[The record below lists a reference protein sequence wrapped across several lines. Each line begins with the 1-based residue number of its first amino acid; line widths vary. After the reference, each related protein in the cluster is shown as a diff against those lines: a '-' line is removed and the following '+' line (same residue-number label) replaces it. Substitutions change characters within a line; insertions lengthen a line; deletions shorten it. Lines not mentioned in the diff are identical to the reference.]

1 MAEKFTI
8 KNVALVEAGVWHEGK
23 TKITEEDLEE
33 MVRNYEETK
42 GRFSPYIV
50 LGSHTS
56 RKKMQESDAGL
67 PSFGVLRNVRK
78 VGSRLVAD
86 LSELSKTVHELIVKG
101 AYRRPS
107 IEMWVKWKDTVAG
120 KVRAKFLA
128 GIAILGADHPAANT
142 LPLTIEDV
150 AALYASDG
158 EEVEKLY
165 IESEGLFEFKEEP
178 ADDDPPA
185 DEGGDDDMDDKLKEQ
200 YEANL
205 KNATDKLEAAEKA
218 NSDMVDDYKTK
229 VEELEE
235 KIKTEE
241 DAQLKAAAE
250 AKDQTIETFLEEQ
263 TKAGKLLPA
272 QKDIYADRLRGADD
286 IEAEMTTMKAM
297 FEEMPK
303 LMDLGGE
310 NGDGGGE
317 GDGEAKE
324 LKADR
329 AKSYLKLELAELG
342 LIGRA
347 DEKEV
352 EEYAEAVATRKQG
365 DVHNGMEQS
374 RDRLAKELAR

>member
-8 KNVALVEAGVWHEGK
+8 KNVPLVEAGVWHEGK
-23 TKITEEDLEE
+23 TKITEEDLDE

-42 GRFSPYIV
+42 DRFSPYIV

-56 RKKMQESDAGL
+56 RKKMQEGDAGL
-67 PSFGVLRNVRK
+67 PSFGVLKNVRK

-86 LSELSKTVHELIVKG
+86 LSELSKTVHDLIVKG

-107 IEMWVKWKDTVAG
+107 IEMWVKWKDTVAD

-150 AALYASDG
+150 AALYASGGD
-158 EEVEKLY
+158 EVEKLY

-178 ADDDPPA
+178 TDDDPPT
-185 DEGGDDDMDDKLKEQ
+185 DEGGEIDMPEDKLIEQ
-200 YEANL
+200 LRND
-205 KNATDKLEAAEKA
+205 KATVEKKLEAAEKA
-218 NSDMVDDYKTK
+218 NSDMVDEYKKTI
-229 VEELEE
+229 EELEE
-235 KIKTEE
+235 KIEANETEKTE
-241 DAQLKAAAE
+241 AATK
-250 AKDQTIETFLEEQ
+250 AKDATIETFLEEQ

-272 QKDIYADRLRGADD
+272 FKENFAKNLRDADD
-286 IEAEMTTMKAM
+286 LDAEMATMKAN

-303 LMDLGGE
+303 IMDLNTE
-310 NGDGGGE
+310 HGDGE
-317 GDGEAKE
+317 GDDDVTDE

-329 AKSYLKLELAELG
+329 AKSSLKGEFAELG
-342 LIGRA
+342 LIGKA

-352 EEYAEAVATRKQG
+352 EEFAEATATRKPG

-374 RDRLAKELAR
+374 RERLTQELTR